1 MSEARFEWKVG
12 LFVLGGLGLLAALII
27 LFSKGL
33 TLNSTYPLR
42 LRTVNSGLLTPK
54 AAVLMAGVRVGSVS
68 AVELAPDG
76 KTVTITLK
84 ILSRYEIHKD
94 ARFVIDQIGFLGDQ
108 FVSVVPRENRAA
120 LLQPGAEVQCEEPFN
135 LQEVARSAM
144 GLIQRVDQTAKRLND
159 AVTRVDRILLAE
171 QTLTNLTAT
180 ISNFRLVSERAL
192 SAVDGFDK
200 VVQSNAPP
208 VSLAVS
214 NLVLFSTVFEKVAG
228 DLDRLVATNRAP
240 ITAAVKNVETAT
252 MSVNS
257 LLDNLQ
263 DGKGLAGFLLND
275 EETKLQVSL
284 LMNNLTML
292 SSNLNRF
299 GLLYKPKAVKA
310 RSTNTS
316 IYTGR
321 KP

>member
-1 MSEARFEWKVG
+1 MSDGREWKVG
-12 LFVLGGLGLLAALII
+12 VFVLIGLGLLAALVI

-33 TLNSTYPLR
+33 TLTSTYPLR
-42 LRTVNSGLLTPK
+42 MKTSNSGLLMPK
-54 AAVLMAGVRVGSVS
+54 AAVLMAGVRVGTVGS
-68 AVELAPDG
+68 VELAPDG
-76 KTVTITLK
+76 KAVIIGLNIFPRYK
-84 ILSRYEIHKD
+84 IHSD

-108 FVSVVPRENRAA
+108 FVSIVPRENRAG
-120 LLQPGAEVQCEEPFN
+120 LLQSGEEVQCEEPFN

-159 AVTRVDRILLAE
+159 AVTRVDQQLLSA

-192 SAVDGFDK
+192 SAVAGFDN
-200 VVQSNAPP
+200 VVQSNVPP

-214 NLVLFSTVFEKVAG
+214 NLVSFSTAMDKVAS
-228 DLDRLVATNRAP
+228 DLDELVTTNRAHFSS
-240 ITAAVKNVETAT
+240 AVKNVETAT
-252 MSVNS
+252 ASVNS
-257 LLDNLQ
+257 LLDDLRH
-263 DGKGLAGFLLND
+263 GKGLAGFLLKD
-275 EETKLQVSL
+275 EETKAQVSQT
-284 LMNNLTML
+284 MNNLTTL

-299 GLLYKPKAVKA
+299 GLLYKPKPVKSP
-310 RSTNTS
+310 STNAAS